1 MASLAEEDKL
11 AWVWMEDNPW
21 GGNQSGLRRDTQQ
34 GNSELVRVEVPE
46 TLSAFEQPPAV
57 RVVVSAYL
65 VSALGSV
72 APRASYAKTHHCNCL
87 QILIG

>member
-1 MASLAEEDKL
+1 MALLAEEDNL
-11 AWVWMEDNPW
+11 AWVWMEENPW
-21 GGNQSGLRRDTQQ
+21 GDSRSGLWRDTQE
-34 GNSELVRVEVPE
+34 GGSELVRVEVPG

-57 RVVVSAYL
+57 RVVMSAYR

-87 QILIG
+87 QISIE